1 MFNVKEI
8 IESIVPSILRINCER
23 EFCNNRYF
31 KVRHSLSRNNTYS
44 QPTRM
49 YEINTPGLTLLT
61 SKFSS
66 PNRIE
71 KDQKPKFE
79 GPSFKSTTLLPDA
92 LSGCENKYIHIKGL
106 LSFRFQR
113 IKSDAKQYH
122 RKQSF
127 EINLKTTFFF
137 YKPFPTSNII
147 VTMIKITWKIKSEEN

>member
-8 IESIVPSILRINCER
+8 IESIVPFILRNCER

-113 IKSDAKQYH
+113 IKSDAK
-122 RKQSF
+122 
-127 EINLKTTFFF
+127 
-137 YKPFPTSNII
+137 
-147 VTMIKITWKIKSEEN
+147 

>member
-8 IESIVPSILRINCER
+8 IESIVPSILRNCER

-31 KVRHSLSRNNTYS
+31 KVRHSLSRNNTCS

-92 LSGCENKYIHIKGL
+92 LSGCENKYIHIKGDHACFRSVFKESNRMQNSTIESN
-106 LSFRFQR
+106 LS
-113 IKSDAKQYH
+113 K
-122 RKQSF
+122 
-127 EINLKTTFFF
+127 
-137 YKPFPTSNII
+137 
-147 VTMIKITWKIKSEEN
+147 